1 MNSDKG
7 YILELNVEYP
17 KNIFHIHGDLPF
29 LAERKK
35 IKKSNKLVCNIHDS
49 KSYVVHTIA
58 LKQALN
64 NGLTLKKYIECYKF
78 PKTYLKRSRVRIQ
91 QSGTHS
97 RSAK

>member
-35 IKKSNKLVCNIHDS
+35 INICNIHDS
-49 KSYVVHTIA
+49 KSYVVRTIA

-64 NGLTLKKYIECYKF
+64 HGLILKKYIECYKF

-91 QSGTHS
+91 QSGTRS